1 MLIACFI
8 NILTA
13 QNTSADLY
21 EKDPG
26 SKETQ
31 HKDFSI

>member
-1 MLIACFI
+1 MPALQLF
-8 NILTA
+8 LTV

-26 SKETQ
+26 SFCMGLL
-31 HKDFSI
+31 DN